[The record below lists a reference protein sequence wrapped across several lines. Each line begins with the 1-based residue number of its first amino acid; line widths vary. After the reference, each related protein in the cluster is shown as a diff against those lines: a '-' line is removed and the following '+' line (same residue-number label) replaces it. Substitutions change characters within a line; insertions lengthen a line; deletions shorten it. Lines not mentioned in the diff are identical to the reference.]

1 MLYIDVDAAEEFV
14 TSCLNQTDP
23 ESREAQDRDEKR
35 PRRKKQERIQM
46 EGEIQSSAG
55 QTREQSFEDGE
66 IDSLHDTKRR
76 PIENSSLDEDRR
88 SHEIARH
95 RRSPCPYG
103 QKPAS
108 PNVVKDIFFFDLEP
122 AILPSV
128 TVFAT
133 GRNPIAEEK
142 SEKTLLL
149 PAHVSLFGTEPVV
162 ILPPTTN
169 SGEESYIDYLDLDD
183 RIEHAARYF
192 EESAA
197 ESTKP
202 KRCVCKNCGAEG
214 QHTTAS
220 CSVIICLTCGA
231 RNEHSTRS
239 CPISKTCFTC
249 GMKGHITAI
258 CPNRRAVRKGE
269 LDRSNDCDRCGS
281 VNHKSNECP
290 TLWRLYDYLDE
301 EGKNLSLKIRKQKRN
316 LSVGQGGEGY
326 IARDKWCYNC
336 GSAGHWG
343 DDCHDMPHHEDFP
356 NEPSAFSE
364 HNTLSGPF
372 YDTYASNLYDRK
384 PRDWE
389 LLVPENVGKKG
400 RKDQLLRMER
410 KAREQVSR
418 EDTNDWFENPKNT
431 RTRRVPQ
438 PNVRTPEPPKK
449 LTFGKSIHESVRH
462 LGRQSR
468 PSLLERLGDTY
479 LSSESQSKPQIS
491 SRPQSL
497 RKPDHDY
504 HSHSSRYDR
513 SHRNSDHKADWRGRE
528 DPGPRYR
535 GGYSR

>member
-35 PRRKKQERIQM
+35 PRRKKRERTQM

-66 IDSLHDTKRR
+66 IDPLHDSQSR

-95 RRSPCPYG
+95 RRSLCPFG

-128 TVFAT
+128 AVFAT
-133 GRNPIAEEK
+133 ARNPIPEEK

-183 RIEHAARYF
+183 RIKHAARYF

-202 KRCVCKNCGAEG
+202 KRC
-214 QHTTAS
+214 
-220 CSVIICLTCGA
+220 
-231 RNEHSTRS
+231 
-239 CPISKTCFTC
+239 
-249 GMKGHITAI
+249 
-258 CPNRRAVRKGE
+258 
-269 LDRSNDCDRCGS
+269 
-281 VNHKSNECP
+281 ECP

-316 LSVGQGGEGY
+316 LSIGQGGEGY

-468 PSLLERLGDTY
+468 PSLLERLGNTY

-497 RKPDHDY
+497 RKPDHGY

-535 GGYSR
+535 GRYSR